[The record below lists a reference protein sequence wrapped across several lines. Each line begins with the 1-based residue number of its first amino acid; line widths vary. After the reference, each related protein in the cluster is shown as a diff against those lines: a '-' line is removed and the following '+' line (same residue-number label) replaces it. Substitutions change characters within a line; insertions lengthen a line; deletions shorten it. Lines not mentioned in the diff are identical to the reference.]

1 MLRWKWTFARLK
13 ESSYLGEFVRL
24 ERVAEGGHVHAAV
37 HDADHDVALSK
48 RVADVSEIGPATAA
62 VLINEVTIQTAFRV
76 KQFCALENRAA
87 RCANYFFRQ
96 RLRIEIW

>member
-24 ERVAEGGHVHAAV
+24 ERVAEGGHVHATV
-37 HDADHDVALSK
+37 YDADHDVALGK
-48 RVADVSEIGPATAA
+48 CVADVGEIGSSTAA
-62 VLINEVTIQTAFRV
+62 DAIDQVAIETAFRV

-96 RLRIEIW
+96 RLRVEIW